1 MRQRGFEKVS
11 EEQWLKDL
19 NNIQGDYN
27 FHCNYDEIRLPRK
40 KDKNNTSQSGVW
52 KGSIKINNMYRKGL
66 RYPLS

>member
-1 MRQRGFEKVS
+1 MNTVAAACMPPVFE
-11 EEQWLKDL
+11 
-19 NNIQGDYN
+19 NIS
-27 FHCNYDEIRLPRK
+27 IVIPRK